1 MLNKYKTKNY
11 EYLLICDELP
21 QADENH
27 LLVEENAKLEDN
39 LDLPIFEQYGF
50 ERDKKLF
57 VEGICSFNDL
67 KHAYFLI
74 KTKELQKSASIRKL
88 VLAKYESLSEYFNE

>member
-1 MLNKYKTKNY
+1 MINKYKQKDF
-11 EYLLICDELP
+11 EYLLIGDNLP
-21 QADENH
+21 ESDENNI
-27 LLVEENAKLEDN
+27 LLEENVKIEDN
-39 LDLPIFEQYGF
+39 QLLPIFEQFGF

-57 VEGICSFNDL
+57 IEGICSFEDL

-88 VLAKYESLSEYFNE
+88 VIEKYESLSEYFNE

>member
-1 MLNKYKTKNY
+1 MINKYKNDEY
-11 EYLLICDELP
+11 EFLLIGEDLP
-21 QADENH
+21 ESDENVT
-27 LLVEENAKLEDN
+27 LLEKDVKLEDN
-39 LDLPIFEQYGF
+39 SLVPIFEQLQF

-57 VEGICSFNDL
+57 AEGICSFNDL

-88 VLAKYESLSEYFNE
+88 VLAKYESISEYFEF